1 MRKYYSGVF
10 IRGTFKMTK
19 SGHSLP
25 VLTVNR
31 QFMFDFVDADSP
43 CFGLGLVEVEG
54 KETGFLAL
62 RLDEIIPEH
71 VLARGFR
78 LGHQLLGSGDFEVI
92 YFGFEFYGF
101 KTYNVLLN
109 PSSELVKT
117 VLETMVESTDY
128 FFLSM
133 SPTGMVTTFRADIG
147 KENLAGLKD
156 NLDRI
161 LDSETTYEQ
170 YEQCLAKF
178 KKAPTVPGVLVNWV
192 CQDDEDYLDLTDD
205 RLDLNPGESE
215 SSSEPEFTGS
225 RVEYLSALRKE
236 KLGPLPEIQ
245 WHEIIRLPLIAQLI
259 DGNAQDV
266 KRQHDLLVKGQ
277 DRPYLFDEE
286 TIDRVIMAHLET
298 LDFVEIYIEQLSRW
312 QKEKLTKKQQT
323 EIARLQEQSE
333 YLKRITTAVLSL
345 ADSIAD
351 ATIDQIIGMDEAE
364 LGLKVLLGEIPGA

>member
-1 MRKYYSGVF
+1 MS
-10 IRGTFKMTK
+10 K
-19 SGHSLP
+19 SGQPLP
-25 VLTVNR
+25 VLTVNG
-31 QFMFDFVDADSP
+31 QFMSDFVDADSP

-62 RLDEIIPEH
+62 RLDETIPEH

-78 LGHQLLGSGDFEVI
+78 LGHQLLGSEEFEVI
-92 YFGFEFYGF
+92 YFGFEFYGD
-101 KTYNVLLN
+101 KTYNALLN

-117 VLETMVESTDY
+117 VLETMVENKDY

-147 KENLAGLKD
+147 EENLAGLKD

-161 LDSETTYEQ
+161 LDSETTDEQ
-170 YEQCLAKF
+170 YERCLTKF
-178 KKAPTVPGVLVNWV
+178 KKTPTVPGVLVNWV
-192 CQDDEDYLDLTDD
+192 CRDDEDYLDLTDD
-205 RLDLNPGESE
+205 RLDLNPSEPDSGSESE
-215 SSSEPEFTGS
+215 LTGS

-245 WHEIIRLPLIAQLI
+245 WHEISRLPLIAQLI
-259 DGNAQDV
+259 DGNAEDV
-266 KRQHDLLVKGQ
+266 KRQHDLLVEGQ

-298 LDFVEIYIEQLSRW
+298 LDFVEIYIEQLGRW
-312 QKEKLTKKQQT
+312 QKEKLTKKQQV
-323 EIARLQEQSE
+323 EIARLQEQSQ
-333 YLKRITTAVLSL
+333 YLKRLTTAVLSQ

-351 ATIDQIIGMDEAE
+351 ATIDQIIGIDEAE

>member
-1 MRKYYSGVF
+1 M
-10 IRGTFKMTK
+10 IK
-19 SGHSLP
+19 SGQSLP
-25 VLTVNR
+25 VLTVNG
-31 QFMFDFVDADSP
+31 QFMSDFVDADSP

-71 VLARGFR
+71 VLTRGFR
-78 LGHQLLGSGDFEVI
+78 LGHQLLGSDEFEVI

-117 VLETMVESTDY
+117 VLETMVESKDY

-133 SPTGMVTTFRADIG
+133 SPTGMITTFRADIG

-161 LDSETTYEQ
+161 LDSETTDEQ
-170 YEQCLAKF
+170 YERFLAKF
-178 KKAPTVPGVLVNWV
+178 KKAPTVPGMLVNWV

-266 KRQHDLLVKGQ
+266 KRQHDLLVEGQ

-351 ATIDQIIGMDEAE
+351 ATIDQLIGMDEAE
-364 LGLKVLLGEIPGA
+364 LGLKGLLGEIPGA